1 MKLNRIIVAIAVV
14 GLLLPGVLLADSTD
28 LTEFYGKCIDQR
40 IQQCKLKAA
49 TLEAGTEGARQAALT
64 AERKAQYYELH
75 RDLLV
80 RQMVEERV
88 ARNSHRVNRY
98 LVGAYT
104 EYLASQPA
112 GAALV
117 AEVQK

>member
-1 MKLNRIIVAIAVV
+1 
-14 GLLLPGVLLADSTD
+14 
-28 LTEFYGKCIDQR
+28 
-40 IQQCKLKAA
+40 
-49 TLEAGTEGARQAALT
+49 
-64 AERKAQYYELH
+64 
-75 RDLLV
+75 
-80 RQMVEERV
+80 
-88 ARNSHRVNRY
+88 VNRY